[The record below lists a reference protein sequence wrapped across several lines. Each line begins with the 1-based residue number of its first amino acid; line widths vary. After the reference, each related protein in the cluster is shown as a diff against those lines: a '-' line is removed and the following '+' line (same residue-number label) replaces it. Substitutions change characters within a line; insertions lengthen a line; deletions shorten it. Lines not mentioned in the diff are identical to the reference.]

1 MTILQDPDGH
11 ARAAQ
16 ELDVW
21 HKAEQAR
28 LSRAISLCKTSGERA
43 TARQA
48 QAALEVEYRKRLKDM
63 RGRFF

>member
-16 ELDVW
+16 ELDAW
-21 HKAEQAR
+21 HKSEQAR

-43 TARQA
+43 AARQA